1 MNDGPAADPV
11 RAEHNGV
18 ATGGAAAG
26 GAAAGGAATGGA
38 AACGA
43 PGEALIAEFLRTGR
57 DMIAAQRDVL
67 LSYLGG
73 APTAQSAP
81 SGTAPTTP
89 TLQVPTLQAP
99 AQTEWQA
106 PAQPQRPVE
115 IVPVRGPGPAHS
127 TSEPDI
133 SSGAGAGS
141 PRLTTAE
148 ITETVVDVIAER
160 TGYPADMISP
170 DLDLEAD
177 LSIDSIKR
185 AEIAGNL
192 AVRLGLAGAGG
203 AATAGLGDAELEELS
218 KARTVAAISTWL
230 AGKLGA
236 DSAEPAA
243 EVPVPGQPVAPELP
257 APAALA
263 APAAPAALAGSAAP
277 ARMVL
282 REVELSETARPE
294 AELAGQR
301 FVLLAAASVGEQVLT
316 EHLLS
321 ALTELGADVTVHDPR
336 HEFGPADR
344 DVHGVIHL
352 GALSASDIP
361 LLPGSFPPLKAVLAA
376 APRRLIL
383 ASPGTA
389 ADDRADGLRGFVRA
403 AAREYPEMVA
413 RVVEVDPTLPA
424 QALAAVLVNEV
435 LTDSGH
441 PVVRGTAGGR
451 RGLELVA
458 EPLAGA
464 GDSTAGGA
472 GDNTG
477 DGAAAAA
484 AMGLDGASV
493 VLLVG
498 GGRGIAARFAV
509 ELAQASHCRIEL
521 IGRTPS
527 PVEPVTSDYG
537 MATDAAA
544 VRAELAARQGG
555 SPAEIERE
563 VSFVMA
569 QRELGATLAELGESA
584 SSVRYQCADVRDADA
599 VHRMIK
605 EVHAE
610 HGRLDGVVYAA

>member
-1 MNDGPAADPV
+1 
-11 RAEHNGV
+11 
-18 ATGGAAAG
+18 
-26 GAAAGGAATGGA
+26 
-38 AACGA
+38 
-43 PGEALIAEFLRTGR
+43 
-57 DMIAAQRDVL
+57 
-67 LSYLGG
+67 
-73 APTAQSAP
+73 
-81 SGTAPTTP
+81 
-89 TLQVPTLQAP
+89 
-99 AQTEWQA
+99 
-106 PAQPQRPVE
+106 
-115 IVPVRGPGPAHS
+115 
-127 TSEPDI
+127 
-133 SSGAGAGS
+133 
-141 PRLTTAE
+141 
-148 ITETVVDVIAER
+148 R

-192 AVRLGLAGAGG
+192 AVRLDLAGAGG
-203 AATAGLGDAELEELS
+203 ATAGPADAELEELS

-230 AGKLGA
+230 VGRLGA

-243 EVPVPGQPVAPELP
+243 DVPPGQPVAQQPP
-257 APAALA
+257 APAA
-263 APAAPAALAGSAAP
+263 PAGSAAP

-282 REVELSETARPE
+282 GEVELSETARPE

-301 FVLLAAASVGEQVLT
+301 FVLLAAASVGEQLLT
-316 EHLLS
+316 EHLVS
-321 ALTELGADVTVHDPR
+321 ALTELGADVTVHDPQ
-336 HEFGPADR
+336 HELGPADR

-352 GALSASDIP
+352 GALSVSDIP
-361 LLPGSFPPLKAVLAA
+361 LLPESFPPLKAVLAA

-389 ADDRADGLRGFVRA
+389 ADDRADGLRGFVRTVT
-403 AAREYPEMVA
+403 REYPDTAA
-413 RVVEVDPTLPA
+413 RVVEIDPTMPA
-424 QALAAVLVNEV
+424 QAQAAALVNEV
-435 LTDSGH
+435 LTDSRH
-441 PVVRGTAGGR
+441 PVVRSTAGGR

-464 GDSTAGGA
+464 GDSTVGGA
-472 GDNTG
+472 GDSTVGGAG

-484 AMGLDGASV
+484 AMGLDGESV

-527 PVEPVTSDYG
+527 PVEPVASDYG

-610 HGRLDGVVYAA
+610 HGRLDGVVYAAGVIEDKLLADKSVDSFLRVWNTKVAGATALLESVDGLPNGPGFVVLFGSISAVLGNRGQVDYAAANEALADLGARWAAAGDDRRALTVHWGPWAPTGAHAGMVSPELAEQYARRGVTLIDPDEGVRCLLRELAWGPRTQRAVVYTASGW